1 MRTFFRF
8 HLYFYGF
15 SDYFSE
21 FQVFFQKLH
30 ILPNIIFLEFW
41 SIFPNHQYFSWFFRS
56 NGIFFRFI
64 YFYLTYNFFF
74 WSIFLDFQYFSDRCP
89 KKGGN
94 WVPGAFFLTDYGW
107 TSLNFDWTDWVS
119 ILFHRLVAV
128 SCCVSCSY
136 GHIWVLCAYYASC
149 DNKCTEHDWFY
160 QPSYWDLDKC
170 NTSST
175 IPHIC
180 HFWYATIFIRP
191 VKGTPKKCVNSRQ
204 ILHRDKTA

>member
-1 MRTFFRF
+1 MYFSQFSEVVSFFQICQCIFPNLENIFELFYQNEMRTFLRF

-119 ILFHRLVAV
+119 IRAV
-128 SCCVSCSY
+128 
-136 GHIWVLCAYYASC
+136 H
-149 DNKCTEHDWFY
+149 
-160 QPSYWDLDKC
+160 
-170 NTSST
+170 
-175 IPHIC
+175 
-180 HFWYATIFIRP
+180 
-191 VKGTPKKCVNSRQ
+191 KKQ
-204 ILHRDKTA
+204 ILEFWH